1 MSVID
6 ICNKPISI
14 LKNSTISDIIKK
26 LLENNLSRLIVVEDR
41 KPIGIITEK
50 DVGLFLF
57 SETTKQGLDDIMIS
71 KIMKPI
77 IFIEENSTP
86 ENSAKM
92 MLEKGVSSL
101 AIGTKE
107 NIRGIFT
114 KTDLIKYYLENY
126 SGNNKVVDFM
136 THEFIFTHTATPLFK
151 VVRKMLENKISR
163 IIVKDQNEKSVG
175 IISFRDLFRISIE
188 LGSEEDDS
196 GFTISEQI
204 RKGFLSEEGFGG
216 ISLARDVMSK
226 GIISIK
232 FNDNLKNACKL
243 ILENNISG
251 LAVLD
256 GNNSLTGIISKTDII
271 KAITIWTNF
280 KNIFKQ
286 GIGSY
291 IFYFRKGLAK
301 YYSRTLSWS
310 EFWVK
315 TVLIENKK

>member
-26 LLENNLSRLIVVEDR
+26 LLENNLSRLIVVEDG

-77 IFIEENSTP
+77 IFIEETSTP
-86 ENSAKM
+86 KNSAKM
-92 MLEKGVSSL
+92 MLERGISSL

-107 NIRGIFT
+107 NLRGIFT

-136 THEFIFTHTATPLFK
+136 THEFIFTHTAAPLFK

-216 ISLARDVMSK
+216 ISLARDVMSE

-232 FNDNLKNACKL
+232 FNDDLKNACKL
-243 ILENNISG
+243 IVENNISG

-256 GNNSLTGIISKTDII
+256 GNNSLTGMISKTDII
-271 KAITIWTNF
+271 KAIT
-280 KNIFKQ
+280 
-286 GIGSY
+286 
-291 IFYFRKGLAK
+291 
-301 YYSRTLSWS
+301 
-310 EFWVK
+310 V
-315 TVLIENKK
+315 

>member
-6 ICNKPISI
+6 ICKKPISI
-14 LKNSTISDIIKK
+14 LKNSTISDILKK
-26 LLENNLSRLIVVEDR
+26 LLENNLSRLIVIENG

-50 DVGLFLF
+50 DVGMFLF
-57 SETTKQGLDDIMIS
+57 SETTKQGLDDIMIN

-77 IFIEENSTP
+77 LFIQDNSTP
-86 ENSAKM
+86 EKSAEV

-101 AIGTKE
+101 AIGTKDE
-107 NIRGIFT
+107 IDGIFT
-114 KTDLIKYYLENY
+114 KTDLVKYYFENY
-126 SGNNKVVDFM
+126 SSNNKVVDFM
-136 THEFIFTHTATPLFK
+136 THDYVFTHTAAPLFK
-151 VVRKMLENKISR
+151 VVRKMIENKISR

-226 GIISIK
+226 GIISIR
-232 FNDNLKNACKL
+232 FDQDLKIACKL

-256 GNNSLTGIISKTDII
+256 GNDSIVGIISKTDIL
-271 KAITIWTNF
+271 KAIKI
-280 KNIFKQ
+280 
-286 GIGSY
+286 
-291 IFYFRKGLAK
+291 
-301 YYSRTLSWS
+301 
-310 EFWVK
+310 
-315 TVLIENKK
+315 

>member
-1 MSVID
+1 MSVMD

-14 LKNSTISDIIKK
+14 LKNSTVSDIIKK
-26 LLENNLSRLIVVEDR
+26 LLENNLSRLIVVEDG

-77 IFIEENSTP
+77 IFIEETSTP
-86 ENSAKM
+86 KNSAKM
-92 MLEKGVSSL
+92 MLERGISSL

-136 THEFIFTHTATPLFK
+136 THEFIFTHTAAPLFK

-232 FNDNLKNACKL
+232 FNDDLKNACKL

-271 KAITIWTNF
+271 KAIT
-280 KNIFKQ
+280 
-286 GIGSY
+286 
-291 IFYFRKGLAK
+291 
-301 YYSRTLSWS
+301 
-310 EFWVK
+310 V
-315 TVLIENKK
+315 

>member
-6 ICNKPISI
+6 ICKKPISI
-14 LKNSTISDIIKK
+14 LKDSTVSDIIKK
-26 LLENNLSRLIVVEDR
+26 LLENNLSRLIVIEYG

-57 SETTKQGLDDIMIS
+57 SETTRQGLDDIMIN

-77 IFIEENSTP
+77 LFIEDNSTP
-86 ENSAKM
+86 EKSAEM

-101 AIGTKE
+101 AIGTKNE
-107 NIRGIFT
+107 IDGIFT
-114 KTDLIKYYLENY
+114 KSDLVKYYFENY
-126 SGNNKVVDFM
+126 SENNKVVDFM
-136 THEFIFTHTATPLFK
+136 THEYVFTHTAAPLFK

-163 IIVKDQNEKSVG
+163 IIVKDQNEKPVG

-226 GIISIK
+226 GIISIR
-232 FNDNLKNACKL
+232 FDNDLKSACKL

-256 GNNSLTGIISKTDII
+256 GNNSIVGIISKTDIL
-271 KAITIWTNF
+271 KAIKI
-280 KNIFKQ
+280 
-286 GIGSY
+286 
-291 IFYFRKGLAK
+291 
-301 YYSRTLSWS
+301 
-310 EFWVK
+310 
-315 TVLIENKK
+315 

>member
-1 MSVID
+1 MMLVID
-6 ICNKPISI
+6 ICKKPISI
-14 LKNSTISDIIKK
+14 LKNSTVSDIIKK
-26 LLENNLSRLIVVEDR
+26 LLENNLSRLIVVENG
-41 KPIGIITEK
+41 KPVGIITEK

-57 SETTKQGLDDIMIS
+57 SEITKQGLDDIMIN

-77 IFIEENSTP
+77 LFIADNSTP
-86 ENSAKM
+86 EKSAEI

-101 AIGTKE
+101 AIGTKDE
-107 NIRGIFT
+107 IDGIFT
-114 KTDLIKYYLENY
+114 KTDLVKYYFENY
-126 SGNNKVVDFM
+126 LTDNKVVDFM
-136 THEFIFTHTATPLFK
+136 THEYVFTHTAAPLFK

-163 IIVKDQNEKSVG
+163 IIVKDQNEKPVG

-196 GFTISEQI
+196 GYTISEQI

-232 FNDNLKNACKL
+232 FDKDLKSACKL

-256 GNNSLTGIISKTDII
+256 GNNSIVGITSKTDIL
-271 KAITIWTNF
+271 KAIKI
-280 KNIFKQ
+280 
-286 GIGSY
+286 
-291 IFYFRKGLAK
+291 
-301 YYSRTLSWS
+301 
-310 EFWVK
+310 
-315 TVLIENKK
+315 

>member
-1 MSVID
+1 MSVMD

-26 LLENNLSRLIVVEDR
+26 LLENNLSRLIVVEDG
-41 KPIGIITEK
+41 KPVGIITEK
-50 DVGLFLF
+50 DIGLFLF
-57 SETTKQGLDDIMIS
+57 SETTKQGLDYIIIN

-77 IFIEENSTP
+77 IFIEETSTP

-92 MLEKGVSSL
+92 MLKKGVSSL
-101 AIGTKE
+101 AVGTKE
-107 NIRGIFT
+107 NLRGIFT

-136 THEFIFTHTATPLFK
+136 THEFIFTHTAAPLFK

-196 GFTISEQI
+196 GVTISEQI

-232 FNDNLKNACKL
+232 FNDDLKNACKL

-271 KAITIWTNF
+271 KDIT
-280 KNIFKQ
+280 
-286 GIGSY
+286 
-291 IFYFRKGLAK
+291 
-301 YYSRTLSWS
+301 
-310 EFWVK
+310 V
-315 TVLIENKK
+315 

>member
-26 LLENNLSRLIVVEDR
+26 LLENNLSRLIVVEDG
-41 KPIGIITEK
+41 KHVGIITEK
-50 DVGLFLF
+50 DIGLFLF
-57 SETTKQGLDDIMIS
+57 SETTKQGLDDIIIS

-77 IFIEENSTP
+77 IFIEETSTP

-92 MLEKGVSSL
+92 MLKKGVSSL
-101 AIGTKE
+101 AVGTKE
-107 NIRGIFT
+107 NLRGIFT

-136 THEFIFTHTATPLFK
+136 THEFIFTHTAAPLFK

-232 FNDNLKNACKL
+232 FNDDLKNACKL

-271 KAITIWTNF
+271 KDIT
-280 KNIFKQ
+280 
-286 GIGSY
+286 
-291 IFYFRKGLAK
+291 
-301 YYSRTLSWS
+301 
-310 EFWVK
+310 V
-315 TVLIENKK
+315 